1 MASSE
6 EDVVEA
12 TQATELT
19 RRLHRDDLPI
29 SEDELDCLREATDER
44 PFLVIH
50 HLQAVREKGVP
61 LLLRDTPVTCKVDST
76 ERHTTRSKMGHCYPL
91 SFILRLTHG
100 RFTWTVKRKYR
111 HFQELHRD
119 LHSHKLMVNFLP
131 LGRFAAERQ
140 QLGTMTD
147 ELPTLHSADRARRAS
162 SKPKLLE
169 DYLNVLLE
177 NSFCRNYHG
186 MLEFL
191 DVSPLSFV
199 GDLGPKGLVRVWSER
214 QTVNWNVKRLLSS
227 CSLSSASKA
236 LKDYQPDFA
245 LLKTRNQ
252 DSRKEG
258 FILKRSGG
266 HRILGLNCFGHHQFC
281 YRWSRRWLVVKDSFL
296 LYMKPEAGVI
306 SFVLL
311 FDPEFKVQVGRCYT
325 DTKYGVCIQNFTRT
339 LVIKC
344 SSYRQ
349 AQWWSHE
356 IHRLSEPCEF
366 LQTHRFDS
374 FAPPR
379 EDTLARWYING
390 REYFADVAQALEQ
403 AREEIFI
410 TDWWLSPEI
419 YLKRPATSHYWRLDQ
434 ILKRK
439 AEQGVKVCVLLY
451 KEVELALGIN
461 SDYSK
466 RKLMNM
472 HPNIKV
478 MRHPDH
484 VSSIVFLWAHHEK
497 MVAIDQSVAF
507 VGGIDLAYGRW
518 DDKHYR
524 LADLGNMLTAS
535 KAADQQGSVSDQ
547 RQVSPEDLTDNT
559 RLWLGKDYSNFITKD
574 WVQLDR
580 PFEDNIDRTV
590 VPRMPWRDMAAVVHG
605 KAARDLSRHFIQ
617 RWNFTKIFKNKY
629 KDNFYPCLLPKSH
642 SAADSLPFIV
652 PQTRSARVQSCS
664 LLCALE
670 SLGKTHLSGQGLQ
683 RLLSAWASLS
693 RLLILRSVD
702 RWSAGTCESSI
713 HKAYIDTIES
723 SEHYV
728 YIENQFF
735 ISCSDEKSVFNR
747 IGDALVDRI
756 LRAHSEKKVFRVYIV
771 VPLLPGFEGDIS
783 SGGGTSMQAILHF
796 TYRTMC
802 RGEFSILGRLKEKMQ
817 DEWKQYISLCG
828 LRTYAQLPGSLVSEL
843 IYVHSKTLIADDRRY
858 IIGETPSSLSAPNP
872 AAPPA
877 GRLHNSV
884 PPRLETGRRQAVAS
898 ELGLQGLGRP
908 VQARSHQ
915 LSAAQREGGSAS
927 GAESSSAFLFLLFMN
942 MVQLQHTVPCHPQGT
957 PSWVLL
963 AADSDP
969 CIDIQDPISDEF
981 FQGVWNRIAESNAAI
996 YDMVFRSLPSNSIHN
1011 LRMLRE
1017 YVSVERMAET
1027 DPDRARE
1034 ELAGVR
1040 GYLVHFPLNFLCEEY
1055 LLPPLKSKE
1064 RMVPMEV
1071 WT

>member
-1 MASSE
+1 MASPE

-12 TQATELT
+12 TQATVLT

-76 ERHTTRSKMGHCYPL
+76 ERHTTRSKTGHCYPL
-91 SFILRLTHG
+91 SFICNHITDP
-100 RFTWTVKRKYR
+100 VKRKYR

-140 QLGTMTD
+140 QLGTMAD
-147 ELPTLHSADRARRAS
+147 ELPTLHGADRARRAS

-186 MLEFL
+186 MTGRCVVSHSHFL
-191 DVSPLSFV
+191 QE
-199 GDLGPKGLVRVWSER
+199 LVACSE
-214 QTVNWNVKRLLSS
+214 TAV
-227 CSLSSASKA
+227 
-236 LKDYQPDFA
+236 
-245 LLKTRNQ
+245 
-252 DSRKEG
+252 KEG

-439 AEQGVKVCVLLY
+439 AVRTSGVTLGSGSGWGQALGQTGLDAGTVLLLGWCGVRLGSGLDWGQVLGQAGVKLVLGSGL
-451 KEVELALGIN
+451 
-461 SDYSK
+461 DW
-466 RKLMNM
+466 
-472 HPNIKV
+472 
-478 MRHPDH
+478 
-484 VSSIVFLWAHHEK
+484 VSLS
-497 MVAIDQSVAF
+497 QSGDV
-507 VGGIDLAYGRW
+507 VDSPGES
-518 DDKHYR
+518 
-524 LADLGNMLTAS
+524 NPVPET
-535 KAADQQGSVSDQ
+535 QGSVSDQ

-629 KDNFYPCLLPKSH
+629 KDDFYPCLLPKSH

-652 PQTRSARVQSCS
+652 PQTRSARVQ
-664 LLCALE
+664 
-670 SLGKTHLSGQGLQ
+670 
-683 RLLSAWASLS
+683 
-693 RLLILRSVD
+693 ILRSVD
-702 RWSAGTCESSI
+702 RWSAGTCECSI
-713 HKAYIDTIES
+713 HRAYIDTIES

-756 LRAHSEKKVFRVYIV
+756 LRAHRSVY
-771 VPLLPGFEGDIS
+771 GHTHCS
-783 SGGGTSMQAILHF
+783 A
-796 TYRTMC
+796 
-802 RGEFSILGRLKEKMQ
+802 
-817 DEWKQYISLCG
+817 
-828 LRTYAQLPGSLVSEL
+828 
-843 IYVHSKTLIADDRRY
+843 
-858 IIGETPSSLSAPNP
+858 LSD
-872 AAPPA
+872 
-877 GRLHNSV
+877 V
-884 PPRLETGRRQAVAS
+884 AV
-898 ELGLQGLGRP
+898 
-908 VQARSHQ
+908 
-915 LSAAQREGGSAS
+915 SAS

-942 MVQLQHTVPCHPQGT
+942 MVQLQHTVPCHPLAGSLMLIIVLILLLFICLMTTRCFQVIYSIGADDNCGSAT
-957 PSWVLL
+957 TNTCEESSNTTGEVTLPCCRVLMSRVLL

-981 FQGVWNRIAESNAAI
+981 FQGVWNRIAESNADI

-1040 GYLVHFPLNFLCEEY
+1040 GYLVHFPLHFLCEEY